1 MKKIH
6 LKGSWIIK
14 APREEVYKIMS
25 DFENMPKYFP
35 AVAQSLRILKREG
48 NNLTI
53 EAKAKTFGRV
63 ISAHMETQ
71 FRPPVG
77 YVSDNKSDIGT
88 SGHEEFLM
96 EEVPEGTKI
105 NYTYDVEINNPISP
119 YFWRSFDR
127 MVCDAFLETCRHR
140 QTKRNVREM
149 IL

>member
-25 DFENMPKYFP
+25 DFENMPKHFP
-35 AVAQSLRILKREG
+35 AVAQSLRIIKREG

-53 EAKAKTFGRV
+53 EAKAKTFGLV
-63 ISAHMETQ
+63 ISVQMETQ
-71 FRPPVG
+71 LRPPFG
-77 YVSDNKSDIGT
+77 YVSDNNIGT

-105 NYTYDVEINNPISP
+105 NYTYDVKLKNPIFRIFGGFLIRW
-119 YFWRSFDR
+119 YAMRFWEHAVIDKLKEI
-127 MVCDAFLETCRHR
+127 LER
-140 QTKRNVREM
+140 
-149 IL
+149 

>member
-35 AVAQSLRILKREG
+35 AVAQSLRIVKREG

-63 ISAHMETQ
+63 ILAHMETQ
-71 FRPPVG
+71 LRPPVG
-77 YVSDNKSDIGT
+77 YVSDNRSAIGT
-88 SGHEEFLM
+88 AGHEEFLM

-105 NYTYDVEINNPISP
+105 NYTYDVEINNPFLRFFGRVLIGW
-119 YFWRSFDR
+119 YAMRFWKHAVIDKLKE
-127 MVCDAFLETCRHR
+127 MLE
-140 QTKRNVREM
+140 Q
-149 IL
+149 